1 MQQFKFRT
9 KTVQILGFTIEVPI
23 PYLTNLMPI
32 HMHGYKGCLVNRT
45 LSISVCHHLKPTASL
60 AYAYVSGFPAMSV
73 CMHPS
78 DLSKD
83 TSTVTQSLNYLILSI
98 LQTIIHVEHNVI

>member
-1 MQQFKFRT
+1 MQQFKFNTRVYNRGSNSLPN
-9 KTVQILGFTIEVPI
+9 KFNAIS
-23 PYLTNLMPI
+23 Y
-32 HMHGYKGCLVNRT
+32 GYRGCLVNRT
-45 LSISVCHHLKPTASL
+45 LSI
-60 AYAYVSGFPAMSV
+60 SV

-83 TSTVTQSLNYLILSI
+83 TSTPSLNYLISSI

>member
-32 HMHGYKGCLVNRT
+32 HMHDYKGCLT
-45 LSISVCHHLKPTASL
+45 EHCQFLSAIIGNPEK
-60 AYAYVSGFPAMSV
+60 YAYVSGFPTMSV

-78 DLSKD
+78 DLSND
-83 TSTVTQSLNYLILSI
+83 TSTPSLNYLILSI